1 MGERKI
7 EEEEERKPKFEQRE
21 RFVKKKER
29 ERVLVVHINE
39 SGEVKVWRELI
50 LDQCF
55 LPDFFLS
62 LDQEERVTGQE
73 KSDEQKD

>member
-1 MGERKI
+1 M
-7 EEEEERKPKFEQRE
+7 
-21 RFVKKKER
+21 
-29 ERVLVVHINE
+29 HINE

-73 KSDEQKD
+73 KSDERKD